1 MKETYYWIL
10 MTYICVMVF
19 GLTFGAL
26 SYIAKMADLWT
37 MCWGICGL
45 ATLVMIK
52 LNRYYNETEE
62 EYYED

>member
-1 MKETYYWIL
+1 MKKTYYWIL

-19 GLTFGAL
+19 GLTIGAL
-26 SYIAKMADLWT
+26 SYIAKMTDLWI

-45 ATLVMIK
+45 ATLVMVN
-52 LNRYYNETEE
+52 LNRYYNATEE

>member
-10 MTYICVMVF
+10 TIYICVMVF
-19 GLTFGAL
+19 GLTIGAL
-26 SYIAKMADLWT
+26 SYITKMTDLWI

-45 ATLVMIK
+45 ATLVMIN
-52 LNRYYNETEE
+52 LDRYYE